1 MNYILA
7 VFRKTFTIEGR
18 ARRKEYWSFYLFA
31 VIIQWIAVY
40 VDRKFFVPVHGL
52 EYGMFYIVFSIAL
65 ALPVITVG
73 IRRMHDVDR
82 RGWFLLIPI
91 YSLFL
96 LISKGTEGS
105 NRFGDD
111 PLANVPAVEKVAA
124 SWKCPKCGYDNSND
138 YYGCRSCDYR
148 RD

>member
-1 MNYILA
+1 
-7 VFRKTFTIEGR
+7 
-18 ARRKEYWSFYLFA
+18 

-52 EYGMFYIVFSIAL
+52 EYGMFYIVFSISL

-91 YSLFL
+91 YSLVL
-96 LISKGTEGS
+96 LISKGTEGR

-111 PLANVPAVEKVAA
+111 PLVNVPAVEKAAA
-124 SWKCPKCGYDNSND
+124 SWKCPKCGYENSND

-148 RD
+148 LD